1 MSVWY
6 LLALLCSPW
15 LLCRSPEVHK
25 ATWLDLC
32 CPCLQPSGW
41 IYAHHHLFIYLLYTW
56 IINKKKITFE
66 IRLLKTTSPFVFDC
80 LQVARIIV
88 IMSFA
93 VVNLPTS
100 LVNLSIRATSDL
112 GTAWF
117 FLTFSRAYVKIAF
130 VFISHFRH
138 LKKILV
144 ITFKVWCPSVV
155 FKTHNTY
162 MRNFKKKNFFN
173 LRPDDMRRNVFAQSF
188 FTNIIIFWEVVQ
200 WALNTGQQPEALSV
214 VWKKILLFAAMENS
228 IQRVEIER
236 F

>member
-1 MSVWY
+1 
-6 LLALLCSPW
+6 
-15 LLCRSPEVHK
+15 
-25 ATWLDLC
+25 
-32 CPCLQPSGW
+32 
-41 IYAHHHLFIYLLYTW
+41 
-56 IINKKKITFE
+56 
-66 IRLLKTTSPFVFDC
+66 
-80 LQVARIIV
+80 
-88 IMSFA
+88 MSFA

-112 GTAWF
+112 GTAGF

-130 VFISHFRH
+130 VFISHFCH

-162 MRNFKKKNFFN
+162 MRNFLKKCFY

-200 WALNTGQQPEALSV
+200 WALNMGQQPEALSV

>member
-130 VFISHFRH
+130 VLISHFRH

-162 MRNFKKKNFFN
+162 MRNFK
-173 LRPDDMRRNVFAQSF
+173 L
-188 FTNIIIFWEVVQ
+188 
-200 WALNTGQQPEALSV
+200 
-214 VWKKILLFAAMENS
+214 LLF
-228 IQRVEIER
+228 

>member
-1 MSVWY
+1 MPITIS
-6 LLALLCSPW
+6 
-15 LLCRSPEVHK
+15 
-25 ATWLDLC
+25 
-32 CPCLQPSGW
+32 
-41 IYAHHHLFIYLLYTW
+41 LFICFTLESLT
-56 IINKKKITFE
+56 KKITFE
-66 IRLLKTTSPFVFDC
+66 IRLLKTTSPFVFDR

-117 FLTFSRAYVKIAF
+117 FFFLTFSRAYVKIAF
-130 VFISHFRH
+130 VLISHFRH

-162 MRNFKKKNFFN
+162 MRNFKIFIYFFY

>member
-1 MSVWY
+1 MIWVSDTCWLSCAPHGFY
-6 LLALLCSPW
+6 AGLLRCTKP
-15 LLCRSPEVHK
+15 P
-25 ATWLDLC
+25 
-32 CPCLQPSGW
+32 GW
-41 IYAHHHLFIYLLYTW
+41 ISVVPVCNHLDESMPITISLFICFTLESL
-56 IINKKKITFE
+56 KKITFE

-117 FLTFSRAYVKIAF
+117 FLTFFRAYVKLAF
-130 VFISHFRH
+130 VFISHFCH
-138 LKKILV
+138 LKNILV

-162 MRNFKKKNFFN
+162 MRNFFKKMF
-173 LRPDDMRRNVFAQSF
+173 LSQTRWYEEERIC
-188 FTNIIIFWEVVQ
+188 TIFLHKHNHFLGSRSVSAEYGPTAWGFVSGLKE
-200 WALNTGQQPEALSV
+200 NTTVCCDGE
-214 VWKKILLFAAMENS
+214 
-228 IQRVEIER
+228 
-236 F
+236 

>member
-1 MSVWY
+1 MPITIS
-6 LLALLCSPW
+6 
-15 LLCRSPEVHK
+15 
-25 ATWLDLC
+25 
-32 CPCLQPSGW
+32 
-41 IYAHHHLFIYLLYTW
+41 LFICFTLESLT
-56 IINKKKITFE
+56 KKITFE
-66 IRLLKTTSPFVFDC
+66 IRLLKTTSPFVFDR

-117 FLTFSRAYVKIAF
+117 FFFLTFSRAYVKIAF
-130 VFISHFRH
+130 VLISHFRH

-162 MRNFKKKNFFN
+162 MRNFKIFIYFFY

-228 IQRVEIER
+228 VQRVEIER

>member
-41 IYAHHHLFIYLLYTW
+41 IYAHHHLFIHLLYTW
-56 IINKKKITFE
+56 IIKKNHLWNETFKIHQSICFW
-66 IRLLKTTSPFVFDC
+66 
-80 LQVARIIV
+80 
-88 IMSFA
+88 SFTGSQNNCNNEFCCCQSA
-93 VVNLPTS
+93 IFTCQ
-100 LVNLSIRATSDL
+100 LVNQSNFRL
-112 GTAWF
+112 GYCVI

-130 VFISHFRH
+130 VLISHFRH

-144 ITFKVWCPSVV
+144 ITIKVWCPSVV

-162 MRNFKKKNFFN
+162 MRNFLKK
-173 LRPDDMRRNVFAQSF
+173 
-188 FTNIIIFWEVVQ
+188 
-200 WALNTGQQPEALSV
+200 
-214 VWKKILLFAAMENS
+214 
-228 IQRVEIER
+228 
-236 F
+236 

>member
-1 MSVWY
+1 MTWVSDTCWLSCAPHGFY
-6 LLALLCSPW
+6 AGLLRCTKP
-15 LLCRSPEVHK
+15 P
-25 ATWLDLC
+25 
-32 CPCLQPSGW
+32 GW
-41 IYAHHHLFIYLLYTW
+41 ISVVPVCNHLDESMPITISLFICFTLESLT
-56 IINKKKITFE
+56 KKITFE

-130 VFISHFRH
+130 VLISHFRH

-162 MRNFKKKNFFN
+162 MRNFKIFIFFLSQTWWYEEERICTIFLHKHNNFLGSRSVSAEYGPTAWGFVSG
-173 LRPDDMRRNVFAQSF
+173 LK
-188 FTNIIIFWEVVQ
+188 E
-200 WALNTGQQPEALSV
+200 NTTVCCDGE
-214 VWKKILLFAAMENS
+214 
-228 IQRVEIER
+228 
-236 F
+236 

>member
-1 MSVWY
+1 MPITIS
-6 LLALLCSPW
+6 
-15 LLCRSPEVHK
+15 
-25 ATWLDLC
+25 
-32 CPCLQPSGW
+32 
-41 IYAHHHLFIYLLYTW
+41 LFICFTLESLT
-56 IINKKKITFE
+56 KKITFE

-130 VFISHFRH
+130 VLISHFRH

-162 MRNFKKKNFFN
+162 MRNFKIFIYFFY